1 MRNRKKRLP
10 KPTPKNA
17 MQFETVGLCARV
29 YVCLCEREI
38 FSKCY
43 TVTLLFCVVASS
55 EYKDIMYKHKL
66 VRLKGIRFK

>member
-1 MRNRKKRLP
+1 MRNRKKRLT

-17 MQFETVGLCARV
+17 MQFETVWLVRVCVCANAKHFQN
-29 YVCLCEREI
+29 I
-38 FSKCY
+38 I
-43 TVTLLFCVVASS
+43 LLLCVVASS